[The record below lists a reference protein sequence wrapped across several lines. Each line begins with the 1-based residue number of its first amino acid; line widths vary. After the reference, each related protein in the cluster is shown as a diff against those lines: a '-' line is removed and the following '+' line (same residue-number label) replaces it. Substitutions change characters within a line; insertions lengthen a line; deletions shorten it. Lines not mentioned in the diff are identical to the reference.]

1 MNYFNTDYNPLYKK
15 YFKETDVQ
23 MNKKHEIYY
32 PNQDK
37 DFTISIH
44 KKEDTYNHKLGMHIS
59 PSKEYMATLY
69 TAEQR
74 QKEKEEKI
82 KTWDTLMINTVK
94 NFESQSKCAAKH
106 VCCLIVKETEGTYNI
121 LSIGLNGTPKG
132 QPNCNE
138 IWERGEEKGDWY
150 KNTPNGKIHVWEGHS
165 RWSEANEIHAEVNAL
180 AKCNQN
186 GISAK
191 DAIAYISYSPCL
203 NCSKMLV
210 AFGIRKVVFI
220 NKYDNFESDVEGFL
234 TSNGVEVIQH
244 NGEKVISVW
253 KADKY
258 I

>member
-1 MNYFNTDYNPLYKK
+1 MKYFNTDYNPLYKK
-15 YFKETDVQ
+15 YFKEFDVQ
-23 MNKKHEIYY
+23 MNKTKLILPQEE
-32 PNQDK
+32 K
-37 DFTISIH
+37 EFKIS
-44 KKEDTYNHKLGMHIS
+44 KEVKENLYNEDLGMYIS
-59 PSKEYMATLY
+59 PSETFTATIR

-82 KTWDTLMINTVK
+82 KVWDTLMINTVK

-138 IWERGEEKGDWY
+138 IWERGEEKGVWY

-244 NGEKVISVW
+244 DGEKEIFVW
-253 KADKY
+253 KPNL
-258 I
+258 